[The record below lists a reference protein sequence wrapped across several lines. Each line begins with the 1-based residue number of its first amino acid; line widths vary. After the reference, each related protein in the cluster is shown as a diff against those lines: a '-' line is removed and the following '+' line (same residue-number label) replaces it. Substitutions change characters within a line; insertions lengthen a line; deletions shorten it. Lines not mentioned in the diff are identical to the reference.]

1 VEYSKLLNSL
11 QEDLAKIRSSGQST
25 VDIEALQ
32 KYIETGLSPDQPDR
46 ALEHTKLEQQQFLA
60 HLDVR
65 TRHEIEL
72 FKSVIEA
79 GREALNALILINGG
93 AVVALLGFLGATISK
108 GLPAELGLHLTPSIL
123 SFGAGVLAGSLSLAV
138 RYVTQFCYGHGRIKI
153 GNALNLASIS
163 LAGSGYIL
171 FAYGI
176 YTAYEAFVTQ
186 FSPL

>member
-1 VEYSKLLNSL
+1 MEYSKLFNSL
-11 QEDLAKIRSSGQST
+11 KEDLAKIRSSGQST

-32 KYIETGLSPDQPDR
+32 KYIEAGLSPNRPDR
-46 ALEHTKLEQQQFLA
+46 DLEHIKLDQQRSLA
-60 HLDVR
+60 HLDVQ

-123 SFGAGVLAGSLSLAV
+123 SFGAGVLAGSISLGV
-138 RYVTQFCYGHGRIKI
+138 RYLTQFCYAYKKIKTGH
-153 GNALNLASIS
+153 ALNLVSNLMAI
-163 LAGSGYIL
+163 GGYVL